1 MKFLL
6 LTPLIFLLSSP
17 IKAEA
22 NNSKHEEC
30 LQAADYEGCM
40 DFQSGS
46 NQSTVTNSEKDCTI
60 EVCYP
65 DEVTQLTDN
74 LGMKIIKGWKFTENP
89 VERTSSYW
97 DPRIYEINSGG
108 ETGRFFHQRKV
119 RRYFLKGTSGTSGY
133 FSSSGSGSINC
144 NQSLYGNI
152 SCTTT
157 SPSSTYIP
165 GTSGRPDRVEQIRQD
180 VIYDCKDET
189 AARFINNKIDR
200 FKGLDGKKKKWH
212 KWDNL
217 PYWTLF
223 NLGVSPKG
231 REILK
236 NTICTNTYKNK
247 SAITASDLDIYYR
260 DKGIKKRGSS
270 NKKNVGNINCDSPV
284 WKKKPICN

>member
-1 MKFLL
+1 MKVLF
-6 LTPLIFLLSSP
+6 LTPLLFLLSSP
-17 IKAEA
+17 INAEVNHA
-22 NNSKHEEC
+22 KHEKC

-46 NQSTVTNSEKDCTI
+46 IQSTVINSEKDCTI

-74 LGMKIIKGWKFTENP
+74 LGMKIIKGWKFKENP

-97 DPRIYEINSGG
+97 DPRIYELNSGG

-119 RRYFLKGTSGTSGY
+119 RRYFLKGRSGTSGY

-152 SCTTT
+152 NCTST

-165 GTSGRPDRVEQIRQD
+165 GISGRPDRVEQVRQD

-189 AARFINNKIDR
+189 AARLINKKIER

-212 KWDNL
+212 RWDNL
-217 PYWTLF
+217 PNWWLF
-223 NLGVSPKG
+223 TTATNSGT

-236 NTICTNTYKNK
+236 NTICTNTFKK
-247 SAITASDLDIYYR
+247 GVIPASDLNDYFR
-260 DKGIKKRGSS
+260 DKGIKKRSSS

-284 WKKKPICN
+284 WKKSPRCN